1 MRSAD
6 NSSIQE
12 CGKALFALEV
22 GDIQLQHEVIVAK
35 IADEGLLGMDI
46 LQNGPGG
53 PADILLSQGVI
64 KWKGHEI
71 QGFQVGMPRR
81 ILRVWAT
88 EDYHVSSESE
98 SVIKAKIDVDAED
111 KNMCGDYVIEPSATF
126 VD

>member
-22 GDIQLQHEVIVAK
+22 VDIQLQHEVIVAK